1 MAIKFKI
8 PKLLQEKTEGIML
21 IDVQGGSV
29 FDCIADLVRR
39 YPGLR
44 GMILD
49 AEDNVL
55 LKWMIYI
62 NNTSAISSNELSYQV
77 RDGDVITL
85 IPLIA
90 GG

>member
-1 MAIKFKI
+1 MAIIFKI
-8 PKLLQEKTEGIML
+8 PKLLQDKTEGKALM
-21 IDVQGGSV
+21 DVQGGCV

-39 YPGLR
+39 YPGLK

-62 NNTSAISSNELSYQV
+62 NNSSAVSSNVLSYQV

-85 IPLIA
+85 MPMIA